1 MRICFEGLR
10 DGYLICCRL
19 PWGTHILQ
27 SQCKK
32 YIWRKWNNPQK
43 RLSSVKAAADGGK
56 TGGGNRME
64 DIRITLKNEPR
75 RYMGTKASVIPR
87 GAVVTLI
94 AVING
99 RRGIVEFEGK
109 RYIIP
114 IRALWRLK
122 RA

>member
-1 MRICFEGLR
+1 
-10 DGYLICCRL
+10 
-19 PWGTHILQ
+19 
-27 SQCKK
+27 
-32 YIWRKWNNPQK
+32 
-43 RLSSVKAAADGGK
+43 
-56 TGGGNRME
+56 ME